1 MKEMFHFKYQVLKAA
16 DNGTICDFY
25 IPGLCPLYSFE
36 ERAHCF
42 GKYLPAKPFILFEYE
57 TVDKEQ
63 KTRTLPE
70 ITDLGSLKITEKRNN
85 RN

>member
-1 MKEMFHFKYQVLKAA
+1 MKEMFHFKYYVLKAA
-16 DNGTICDFY
+16 DNGTIHDFY
-25 IPGLCPLYSFE
+25 IPGLCLLYSFQ

-42 GKYLPAKPFILFEYE
+42 GKYLPAKPFILLEYE

-70 ITDLGSLKITEKRNN
+70 IIDLGSLKITEKRNN